1 MISVFAKY
9 NLSRINSY
17 IFGLYGLFISM
28 SVSISSFLA
37 YLMLLIFLI
46 EGNYKEKFSHIKS
59 NPFVYAI
66 IAFVVLHFLGLLWTE
81 DFEGAKNILKR
92 EWKLLFII
100 LFMLIVQKEHV
111 RYYLELFIVGMSISE
126 LVSYAIW
133 FQIVPP
139 FMYATLD
146 MPTPFMRHL
155 SYNIYLAL
163 AIYLLLHFLIF
174 DYKLSFRNKLI
185 GLFFLLTMSINMFIT
200 GGRAGQIAFLI
211 LLSIMVYSLIKQHF
225 KVALLICLGA
235 ISGVIIAYY
244 SSPIFFDRTNKV
256 FSDITNFE
264 KEHNTSVGTRMALAI
279 NTLELIKRHPFFG
292 VGTGDLL
299 TEYAQINDSSRYK
312 TPVMHP
318 HNMYLLILA
327 QFGIIGLFILGFL
340 FYSKYKIALS
350 KNDEWR
356 NFRFAFIIM
365 FGVIM
370 LSNSYLYTHH
380 TMVLYMF
387 FTSFLFNFNTD
398 QK

>member
-1 MISVFAKY
+1 MTSVFAKY
-9 NLSRINSY
+9 NLSQINSY
-17 IFGLYGLFISM
+17 IFGLYGLFIST

-46 EGNYKEKFSHIKS
+46 EGNYKEKFSQIKS
-59 NPFVYAI
+59 NPFAYAI
-66 IAFVVLHFLGLLWTE
+66 IAFVVLHFLGLFWTE
-81 DFEGAKNILKR
+81 NFEGAQDILKR
-92 EWKLLFII
+92 EWKLLFIV
-100 LFMLIVQKEHV
+100 LFMMVVQKEHI
-111 RYYLELFIVGMSISE
+111 RYYLELFIVGMSVSE

-133 FQIVPP
+133 FEIIPP
-139 FMYATLD
+139 FMYASLE

-174 DYKLSFRNKLI
+174 DNKLNRKGKII
-185 GLFFLLTMSINMFIT
+185 GFFFLLTMSINMFIT
-200 GGRAGQIAFLI
+200 GGRAGQVAFLV
-211 LLSIMVYSLIKQHF
+211 LLSVLVYSLMKKHLKI
-225 KVALLICLGA
+225 ALLISLGA
-235 ISGVIIAYY
+235 IFGVIIAYY
-244 SSPIFFDRTNKV
+244 TSPVFFDRTNKA
-256 FSDITNFE
+256 FYDIVNFK

-279 NTLELIKRHPFFG
+279 NTLEVIKNHPLIG

-299 TEYAQINDSSRYK
+299 AEYAKVNEVSHYK
-312 TPVMHP
+312 TVVMHP

-327 QFGIIGLFILGFL
+327 QFGLVGIVVFLYL
-340 FYSKYKIALS
+340 FYIKIKIAS
-350 KNDEWR
+350 KIQDELQ

-365 FGVIM
+365 FLVIM

-387 FTSFLFNFNTD
+387 FASFLFNFKMA